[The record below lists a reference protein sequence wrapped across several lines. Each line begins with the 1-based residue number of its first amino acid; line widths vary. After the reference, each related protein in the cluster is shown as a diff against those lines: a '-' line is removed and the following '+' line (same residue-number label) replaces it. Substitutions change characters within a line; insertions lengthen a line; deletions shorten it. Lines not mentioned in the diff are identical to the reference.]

1 VALVPELAGIPPHVE
16 LDDHCKL
23 VDQLEAALA
32 GGVPSL
38 RGCTHLVVKG
48 PVLFTS
54 EATFEGKV
62 TVENPTPAARP
73 IPPGIHRDTHLVL

>member
-1 VALVPELAGIPPHVE
+1 
-16 LDDHCKL
+16 
-23 VDQLEAALA
+23 
-32 GGVPSL
+32 
-38 RGCTHLVVKG
+38 VKG